1 MLTLSYGGATF
12 TFPNLSQHP
21 LAFDAVDVRRGRAPE
36 SLQPSG
42 LLLKTQADDLLN
54 LFRSWRNAKLIEE
67 APERT
72 GTVGA
77 VVLVTARGP
86 GYSGASAWTS
96 RAAWID
102 AIDKPT
108 QVGPFTRVGLTLV
121 DANQALAVALREL
134 EEGEEQEEALGLGT
148 LTFGGAVVNLTARA
162 ENIEGL
168 PQLELTA
175 AGAHVI
181 TGNLATVDTR
191 EVRGWVTAAHL
202 PTLETWVKT
211 TAATSSPANG
221 TWFPS
226 GWSPPVA
233 RLKRNAGA
241 VSTVYDVS
249 FTAVKIR
256 AAA

>member
-1 MLTLSYGGATF
+1 MLTLSYGGASF
-12 TFPNLSQHP
+12 TFPNLDQHP

-42 LLLKTQADDLLN
+42 LLLKPQADSLLN
-54 LFRSWRNAKLIEE
+54 LFRSWRTAKLAEE

-77 VVLVTARGP
+77 VVLVTASGP
-86 GYSGASAWTS
+86 GYSGASAWS
-96 RAAWID
+96 NRAAWID
-102 AIDKPT
+102 SIEKPS

-134 EEGEEQEEALGLGT
+134 EEGEEEQEALNLGT
-148 LTFGGAVVNLTARA
+148 VTFGGATINLTARA

-168 PQLELTA
+168 PQLELSA
-175 AGAHVI
+175 AGVHVI

-191 EVRGWVTAAHL
+191 EVRGWVTSATL
-202 PTLETWVKT
+202 PTLESWVKT
-211 TAATSSPANG
+211 TAATPSPVNN

-233 RLKRNAGA
+233 RLKRNAG
-241 VSTVYDVS
+241 VVTTVFDVS
-249 FTAVKIR
+249 FTATKIR

>member
-12 TFPNLSQHP
+12 TFPNLAQHP
-21 LAFDAVDVRRGRAPE
+21 LAFEGGDVQRGRAVE
-36 SLQPSG
+36 ALQPSG

-54 LFRSWRNAKLIEE
+54 LFRSWRAAKLTEE

-86 GYSGASAWTS
+86 GYSGASAWTN
-96 RAAWID
+96 RAAWIS
-102 AIDKPT
+102 AIEKPQ

-121 DANQALAVALREL
+121 DATQALAVALREL
-134 EEGEEQEEALGLGT
+134 EEAEEEQEALSLGT
-148 LTFGGAVVNLTARA
+148 LTLGSATINLTARP
-162 ENIEGL
+162 ESIEGL
-168 PQLELTA
+168 PQLELSP

-181 TGNLATVDTR
+181 TGNLATVDTK
-191 EVRGWVTAAHL
+191 EVRGWVTAANL
-202 PTLETWVKT
+202 SSLETWVKT
-211 TAATSSPANG
+211 TAGTPSPAAN
-221 TWFPS
+221 TWFPTS
-226 GWSPPVA
+226 WSAPVA
-233 RLKRNAGA
+233 RLKRNAGV

-249 FTAVKIR
+249 FTIAKIR

>member
-1 MLTLSYGGATF
+1 MLTLSYGGASF
-12 TFPNLSQHP
+12 TFPNLDQHP

-42 LLLKTQADDLLN
+42 LLLKPQADSLLN
-54 LFRSWRNAKLIEE
+54 LFRSWRTAKLAEE

-77 VVLVTARGP
+77 VVLVTASGP
-86 GYSGASAWTS
+86 GYSGASAWS
-96 RAAWID
+96 NRAAWID
-102 AIDKPT
+102 SIEKPS

-148 LTFGGAVVNLTARA
+148 LSFGGAVVNLTARPDDIG
-162 ENIEGL
+162 NL
-168 PQLELTA
+168 PQPELSA

-181 TGNLATVDTR
+181 TGNLATVDLR
-191 EVRGWVTAAHL
+191 NVQGWVTAAHL
-202 PTLETWVKT
+202 PTLESWVKT
-211 TAATSSPANG
+211 TAATPSPANN
-221 TWFPS
+221 TWVPS
-226 GWSPPVA
+226 AWTQPVA

-241 VSTVYDVS
+241 VSIVFDVS
-249 FTAVKIR
+249 FTATKIR

>member
-12 TFPNLSQHP
+12 TFPNLDQHP

-42 LLLKTQADDLLN
+42 LLLKPQADDLLN
-54 LFRSWRNAKLIEE
+54 LFRSWRNAKLAEE

-121 DANQALAVALREL
+121 DASQALAVALREL

-148 LTFGGAVVNLTARA
+148 LTFGGAVVNLTARPDDIG
-162 ENIEGL
+162 NL
-168 PQLELTA
+168 PQPELSA

-181 TGNLATVDTR
+181 TGNLATVDLHN
-191 EVRGWVTAAHL
+191 VQGWVTAAHL
-202 PTLETWVKT
+202 PSLETWVKT
-211 TAATSSPANG
+211 TAATPSPANG
-221 TWFPS
+221 TWVP
-226 GWSPPVA
+226 GAWTQPVA

-241 VSTVYDVS
+241 VSIVYDVS
-249 FTAVKIR
+249 FTATKIR

>member
-1 MLTLSYGGATF
+1 MLTLSYGGASF
-12 TFPNLSQHP
+12 TYPNLSQHP

-42 LLLKTQADDLLN
+42 LLLKPQADSLTDM
-54 LFRSWRNAKLIEE
+54 FRAWKAVKLAEE

-86 GYSGASAWTS
+86 GYSGASAWTN
-96 RAAWID
+96 RAAWFD
-102 AIDKPT
+102 SYEKPV
-108 QVGPFTRVGLTLV
+108 QVGPYTRVGITLV

-168 PQLELTA
+168 GGLELSA
-175 AGAHVI
+175 AGVHVI

-191 EVRGWVTAAHL
+191 EVRGWVTAANL

-211 TAATSSPANG
+211 TRATPSPVNN

-226 GWSPPVA
+226 AWTQPVA

-249 FTAVKIR
+249 FTATKIR

>member
-1 MLTLSYGGATF
+1 MLTLSYGGASF
-12 TFPNLSQHP
+12 TYPNLSQHP

-42 LLLKTQADDLLN
+42 LLLKPQADSLTDM
-54 LFRSWRNAKLIEE
+54 FRAWKAVKLAEE

-86 GYSGASAWTS
+86 GYSGASAWTN
-96 RAAWID
+96 RAAWFD
-102 AIDKPT
+102 SYEKPV
-108 QVGPFTRVGLTLV
+108 QVGPYTRVGITLV

-168 PQLELTA
+168 GGLELSA
-175 AGAHVI
+175 AGVHVI

-191 EVRGWVTAAHL
+191 EVRGWVTAANL

-211 TAATSSPANG
+211 TRATPSPANN

-241 VSTVYDVS
+241 VSIVYDVS
-249 FTAVKIR
+249 FTATKIR